1 MKHLATVLLL
11 ALGSLSAANAVAGEY
26 LIQQT
31 DCNKLA
37 KESKGIAKKHDAGV
51 AKAEVLTYLRDE
63 KKMGDMGYRAT
74 VPLLFNITDDLY
86 RGSLNTTTATIA
98 DEVSAMCEEYVSTT
112 VPIND

>member
-11 ALGSLSAANAVAGEY
+11 ALGSLSTAHAVAGEY
-26 LIQQT
+26 LVQQT
-31 DCNKLA
+31 DCNNLA
-37 KESKGIAKKHDAGV
+37 KEAEGIAKKHDAGV
-51 AKAEVLTYLRDE
+51 AKAEVLTYLRDDA
-63 KKMGDMGYRAT
+63 KMSDMGYRAT

-98 DEVSAMCEEYVSTT
+98 EDVSAMCEEHVSTT